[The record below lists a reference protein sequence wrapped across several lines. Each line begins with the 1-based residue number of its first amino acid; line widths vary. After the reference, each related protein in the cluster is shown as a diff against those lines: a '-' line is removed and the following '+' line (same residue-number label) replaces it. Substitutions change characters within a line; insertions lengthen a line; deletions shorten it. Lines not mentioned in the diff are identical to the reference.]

1 MLLERKTKDIKSARS
16 GNMHCC
22 NNYHFLYYRVYILAI
37 FAQVEKQG
45 RFEGGLLKKRKG
57 KRKEKKEERKKRRKG
72 SREENKK
79 YQGKGN

>member
-1 MLLERKTKDIKSARS
+1 MLLERKTKDIKSARC

-45 RFEGGLLKKRKG
+45 RFEGGLHKKRK
-57 KRKEKKEERKKRRKG
+57 EEKEERKKRRKG
-72 SREENKK
+72 PKEENKK

>member
-1 MLLERKTKDIKSARS
+1 METCIVVTTTISCIT
-16 GNMHCC
+16 G
-22 NNYHFLYYRVYILAI
+22 FILAI

-72 SREENKK
+72 PKEENKK